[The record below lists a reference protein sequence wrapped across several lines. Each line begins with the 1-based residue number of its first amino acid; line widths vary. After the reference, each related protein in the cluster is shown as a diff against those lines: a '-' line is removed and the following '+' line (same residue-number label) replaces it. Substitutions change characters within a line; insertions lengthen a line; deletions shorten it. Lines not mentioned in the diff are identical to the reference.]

1 MKQIIFILFL
11 LPATVF
17 SQELMCRV
25 SVNYSQVNT
34 TNTQV
39 FTAMQRDISEFMNTT
54 RWTDYIFSN
63 QERIECSILINIS
76 QYDGVDNFKGTI
88 QVSASRPAYDAS
100 LTTQEFNIKEKSN
113 TFDFKYIEN
122 QPIEFNKNTY
132 TSELAYTLAFY
143 AYLII
148 GMDFDTFS
156 ELGGTPFFEEMQ
168 KIVAN
173 AQSSP
178 SQAWK
183 TLGTNRE
190 DNRYYIA
197 KNLNSPVYRD
207 FRLAMYKYHRLG
219 LDNMTSDITNG
230 RQNITEALELIKK
243 VYQKKPNN
251 FIVNMFVETKR
262 QEIKYIYSEAPP
274 QEVNRAKQIMQF
286 IDPVHSSDYDQMG
299 QQH

>member
-1 MKQIIFILFL
+1 MKKILFIILL
-11 LPATVF
+11 LPTFAF

-39 FTAMQRDISEFMNTT
+39 FQAMQRDISEFMNTT
-54 RWTDYIFSN
+54 RWTDYVFSN

-76 QYDGVDNFKGTI
+76 QFDGVDNFKGTL
-88 QVSASRPAYDAS
+88 QVSATRPVYDAS
-100 LTTQEFNIKEKSN
+100 LTTQEFNIKEKSGA
-113 TFDFKYIEN
+113 FDFQYIEN
-122 QPIEFNKNTY
+122 QAIEFNENTY

-143 AYLII
+143 AYFILA
-148 GMDFDTFS
+148 MDFDTFS
-156 ELGGTPFFEEMQ
+156 ELGGTPFFEKMQ
-168 KIVAN
+168 KIVTN

-183 TLGTNRE
+183 SMGTSRE
-190 DNRYYIA
+190 DNRYFIA
-197 KNLNSPVYRD
+197 KNFNSPVYRD
-207 FRLAMYKYHRLG
+207 FRIAMYKYHRLG
-219 LDNMTSDITNG
+219 LDMMTSDVSAA
-230 RQNITEALELIKK
+230 RQNITQALELVKK

-262 QEIKYIYSEAPP
+262 QEIKNIYSEAPP
-274 QEVNRAKQIMQF
+274 QEANRAKQIMQF
-286 IDPVHSSDYDQMG
+286 IDPVHSSDYDNMG